1 MGVCCSNHSFTWVML
16 YSEVMTGCPLVR
28 LREARA
34 FVIYAKIY
42 ISYVMYRE

>member
-1 MGVCCSNHSFTWVML
+1 MALQPLL
-16 YSEVMTGCPLVR
+16 YVFCVVFGGNDRRVFAR